1 MKQGAKGPFSLA
13 ADAIDNLNENVGFL
27 CGLSVLAASLII
39 TFGVVVRYL
48 GVSTPWQIELA
59 TYLLI
64 LAVFVGA
71 AYTQKHGGHIAI
83 DLVTIYMPPKPREI
97 IVIIGSVLG
106 LMVATVVA
114 ALSWPIWWEAIEFNQ
129 HSETL
134 WGPHLA
140 FPYLLIPLGM
150 TLLSLQYIV
159 HIVRNVREFRLK
171 YSGNKPGG
179 ETPSSATTQGE
190 VTA

>member
-1 MKQGAKGPFSLA
+1 MKQSTKGPFSRA
-13 ADAIDNLNENVGFL
+13 ADAIDNVNEVTGLL

-39 TFGVVVRYL
+39 TFGVIVRYM
-48 GVSTPWQIELA
+48 GVSTSWQIELS

-83 DLVTIYMPPKPREI
+83 DLVTIYMPPRPRKI
-97 IVIIGSVLG
+97 IDLVGAVMG
-106 LMVATVVA
+106 LIVAFVVA
-114 ALSWPIWWEAIEFNQ
+114 VLSWPIWWEAIEFNQ

-150 TLLSLQYIV
+150 TLLSVQYV
-159 HIVRNVREFRLK
+159 VDIVRKTRVLRMRSADEA
-171 YSGNKPGG
+171 
-179 ETPSSATTQGE
+179 ETASAKISQGE
-190 VTA
+190 VTG